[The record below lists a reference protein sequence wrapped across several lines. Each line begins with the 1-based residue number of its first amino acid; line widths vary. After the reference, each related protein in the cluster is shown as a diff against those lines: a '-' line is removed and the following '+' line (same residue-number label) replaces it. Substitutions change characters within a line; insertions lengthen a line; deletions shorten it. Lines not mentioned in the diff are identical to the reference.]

1 LEESDDKED
10 AMKHSVRRR
19 FIGTAVLVASVLWA
33 AGGAATPQRI
43 EVTVREVEPF
53 SYVCMPVRGD
63 YAAISDAMEEL
74 ILNMQTQSVFPRGPL
89 IAVFYNVPEETT
101 IDALEW
107 EVGFPVTEQAFVQLP
122 LVRKEWIF
130 TTVAQGVHVGPLD
143 GTGKTVAAML
153 DWIEDNGYVQNGP
166 ILQQYMEEGDPIR
179 MESTGFRTEIWIP
192 CRK

>member
-1 LEESDDKED
+1 
-10 AMKHSVRRR
+10 MKNNFRHRV
-19 FIGTAVLVASVLWA
+19 F
-33 AGGAATPQRI
+33 GAALLASIALWTAGEAAAQPRI
-43 EVTVREVEPF
+43 EVAVKEVEPF
-53 SYVCMPVRGD
+53 SYVSMPVRGA

-74 ILNMQTQSVFPRGPL
+74 ILNMQNQSVFPRGPL
-89 IAVFYNVPEETT
+89 IAVFYNIPEETA

-107 EVGFPVTEQAFVQLP
+107 EVGFPITEQAFVQLP

-130 TTVAQGVHVGPLD
+130 TTVAAGVHIGPLD

-166 ILQQYMEEGDPIR
+166 ILQQYMDEGDPVR